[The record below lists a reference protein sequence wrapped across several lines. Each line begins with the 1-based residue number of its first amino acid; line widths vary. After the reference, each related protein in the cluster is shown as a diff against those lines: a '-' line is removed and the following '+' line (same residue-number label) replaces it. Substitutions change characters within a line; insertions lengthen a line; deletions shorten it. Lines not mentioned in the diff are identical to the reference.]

1 MKTLLIALAL
11 VATPA
16 VAQSNYYENRYNGS
30 GTQIYGNQGRLNQQF
45 NGTNGYFY
53 NSNTNTYYKPKNI
66 NRDAGSFSGN
76 QGNISYT
83 YDRNQ
88 YAPPNLSLR

>member
-1 MKTLLIALAL
+1 MKTLLIALTLVSAPAL
-11 VATPA
+11 
-16 VAQSNYYENRYNGS
+16 AQSNYYENRYNGS

-45 NGTNGYFY
+45 NQVNGYY
-53 NSNTNTYYKPKNI
+53 YDSSKNAYYKPKNI

-76 QGNISYT
+76 QGNLSYT

-88 YAPPNLSLR
+88 YAPRSLRID

>member
-1 MKTLLIALAL
+1 MKTLLIALTL
-11 VATPA
+11 VSTPA
-16 VAQSNYYENRYNGS
+16 LAQSNYYENRYNGS

-45 NGTNGYFY
+45 NQVNGYY
-53 NSNTNTYYKPKNI
+53 YDKNTNSYYKGKNI

-76 QGNISYT
+76 QGNLSYT

-88 YAPPNLSLR
+88 YAPRNLRID